1 MRSSTCAFAF
11 AASCL
16 VFYPAYGAD
25 LPVSPIPPS
34 AATPVVY
41 NPVTLGPWT
50 GFYAGGTLGYGW
62 TTSIANYTL
71 TGNALSTDATFVG
84 SSQTLSGAN
93 GGFELGY
100 NWQTGNFL
108 IGVEGDIQGS
118 SQDQTFNYVCGPT
131 CAVAQSTKLD
141 WFSTLRARAGFAVKD
156 VMFYGT
162 GGLAWTHSDNGFSGT
177 FGGVTTPLATV
188 SHDNVGWTAGG
199 GVEWMFWYGWSAKV
213 EYLYLGNTAASS
225 IVSIPAASGGGTILS
240 TANASDN
247 IVRAG
252 VNYHFGFP
260 YGGGWPSRW

>member
-11 AASCL
+11 VASCL
-16 VFYPAYGAD
+16 AFYPAYGAD

-34 AATPVVY
+34 AAAPVAY
-41 NPVTLGPWT
+41 NPVTPGPWT

-71 TGNALSTDATFVG
+71 SGNTFATNPTG

-131 CAVAQSTKLD
+131 CAVGQSTKLD
-141 WFSTLRARAGFAVKD
+141 WFSTLRARAGFAVRD
-156 VMFYGT
+156 VLFYGT
-162 GGLAWTHSDNGFSGT
+162 GGLAWTHSDNGFAGT
-177 FGGVTTPLATV
+177 FGGVTAPLATV
-188 SHDNVGWTAGG
+188 SHDNVGWTAGA